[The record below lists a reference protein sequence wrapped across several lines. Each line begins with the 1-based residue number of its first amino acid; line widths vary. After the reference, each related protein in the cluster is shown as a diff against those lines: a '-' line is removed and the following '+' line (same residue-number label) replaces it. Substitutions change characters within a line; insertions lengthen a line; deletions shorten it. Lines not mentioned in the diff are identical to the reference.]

1 MNLMGRLRAIER
13 RSGLTGPCRSCLG
26 RGGGGWFSMRGNEP
40 APERPCPRCGKL
52 GPPSKVIRIVYR
64 SEEQT
69 EGGAES

>member
-13 RSGLTGPCRSCLG
+13 RAELTG
-26 RGGGGWFSMRGNEP
+26 
-40 APERPCPRCGKL
+40 PCPRCGKL
-52 GPPSKVIRIVYR
+52 GPPAKIIRIVYR